1 MTTRV
6 AFENAGSAGYRRVF
20 GVARASP
27 APVLP
32 SADCMLQIARQRV
45 GASAGKLLGAA
56 WRALQVAVPLVVVVV
71 PFAYAVT
78 AVHNDVLLAAGCG
91 LAVGVGLSLRMR
103 ERIGRSAGILV
114 GAVAGVAAA
123 LLAGL
128 VPGNGVMWIVPPL
141 VALAVG
147 LVDGLGTSRLR
158 GYRDAAVETLAMS
171 TLIGAGLLPA
181 LGVGGLLSCLLVT
194 PPTAL
199 IAGAFAAG
207 RAERDS
213 ARPPLLLALGSL
225 GVLAYAVDGVMHE
238 GLRGGLLRS
247 EALVHAAVAV
257 PAAMVAVPIGA
268 FRAARA
274 AAAWAQPRL
283 QVYGQLAEY
292 LRVMWIPIGGFA
304 IGYLAIIVVFAGFAG
319 MLARFRPG
327 AFAGAENAGIGEWIA
342 FTFFRALAQNYP
354 GIAPVSAAAWLLVGV
369 QAILA
374 VGWALV
380 VFAAVMSSIQPRLER
395 IARQALQS
403 AGK

>member
-1 MTTRV
+1 M
-6 AFENAGSAGYRRVF
+6 
-20 GVARASP
+20 
-27 APVLP
+27 
-32 SADCMLQIARQRV
+32 
-45 GASAGKLLGAA
+45 
-56 WRALQVAVPLVVVVV
+56 QVAVPLVVVVV

-78 AVHNDVLLAAGCG
+78 GVHNDVLLAAGCG
-91 LAVGVGLSLRMR
+91 LAVGGRDQHAHAR
-103 ERIGRSAGILV
+103 AHRRSAGVVVVPFAYAVTGVHNDVLV
-114 GAVAGVAAA
+114 GAVAGMAAA

-158 GYRDAAVETLAMS
+158 GYRDAVVETLAMS
-171 TLIGAGLLPA
+171 TLVGVGLLPA

-199 IAGAFAAG
+199 IAGAFAAA
-207 RAERDS
+207 RAERAF
-213 ARPPLLLALGSL
+213 ARPPLPLAFGSL
-225 GVLAYAVDGVMHE
+225 AVLAYAVDGVMHE
-238 GLRGGLLRS
+238 GLRRGPCWAPKRS
-247 EALVHAAVAV
+247 LNAAVTV
-257 PAAMVAVPIGA
+257 PAAMVAVPIGV

-283 QVYGQLAEY
+283 QVYRQLAEY

-327 AFAGAENAGIGEWIA
+327 AFAGAENAGIGDWIA
-342 FTFFRALAQNYP
+342 FAFFRALAQNYP

-395 IARQALQS
+395 IARQAPQS
-403 AGK
+403 TGK

>member
-1 MTTRV
+1 MSR
-6 AFENAGSAGYRRVF
+6 
-20 GVARASP
+20 
-27 APVLP
+27 
-32 SADCMLQIARQRV
+32 IARQGVR
-45 GASAGKLLGAA
+45 GSIGGLLWEA
-56 WRALQVAVPLVVVVV
+56 WRALQVAVPVGVVVV

-78 AVHNDVLLAAGCG
+78 GVHNDVLLAAGCG

-103 ERIGRSAGILV
+103 ERIGRSAGVLV
-114 GAVAGVAAA
+114 GAIAGMAAA

-128 VPGNGVMWIVPPL
+128 VPGDGVMWIVPPL
-141 VALAVG
+141 GALAVG

-158 GYRDAAVETLAMS
+158 GYRDAVVETLAMS
-171 TLIGAGLLPA
+171 TLIGIGLLPA

-207 RAERDS
+207 RAGWDF
-213 ARPPLLLALGSL
+213 ARPPLPLALGSL
-225 GVLAYAVDGVMHE
+225 AVLAYAVDGVTHE
-238 GLRGGLLRS
+238 GVRGGLLRPD
-247 EALVHAAVAV
+247 ALANAAVTV
-257 PAAMVAVPIGA
+257 PAAMVAVPICV

-283 QVYGQLAEY
+283 RIYRQLAEY

-342 FTFFRALAQNYP
+342 FAFFRALAQNYP

-369 QAILA
+369 QAVLA

-403 AGK
+403 TGE